1 MYSMMYSMMSQLS
14 TASVLAA
21 CRTFLHHLDMPLLC
35 LLMRL
40 GVDGLTCSAPRAL
53 APQRWAGATE
63 ALPRV
68 LLPRGGG
75 RARRG
80 GTVVSAASDDTTP
93 SLPLEEKASR
103 TKEMLESEDY
113 AGAAIESAAALEVLP
128 DLADIAR
135 MRGRA
140 LLDPLLDKMLEG
152 VVLDKTEFAEAYE
165 AFRLAAVM
173 DPENNE
179 EARMELVRIE
189 ELCKR
194 LPGEV
199 ETVAEA
205 VPGSGQS
212 APNQGSLRF
221 EVGARV
227 ECRQDPPGR
236 WDGGTVVGRYYRE
249 PEWPPGEFAPYQVQ
263 LDDGPLIY
271 APVDSD
277 DCIRPESASPT
288 DEADA
293 GVLDV
298 IVVGAGAAGIGCAFS
313 LTHTFGL
320 DPSRVVLLERG
331 DAIGASFRR
340 GHPRAA

>member
-1 MYSMMYSMMSQLS
+1 ML
-14 TASVLAA
+14 
-21 CRTFLHHLDMPLLC
+21 MPLLF
-35 LLMRL
+35 LLVGA
-40 GVDGLTCSAPRAL
+40 GVEGLTCSAPRAL
-53 APQRWAGATE
+53 APQRWAGAAE

-75 RARRG
+75 RA
-80 GTVVSAASDDTTP
+80 GTIVSAASDDTTP
-93 SLPLEEKASR
+93 SLPLEEQASR
-103 TKEMLESEDY
+103 TKEMLEAEDY

-128 DLADIAR
+128 ELADVAR

-140 LLDPLLDKMLEG
+140 LLDPLLDKMLEEG
-152 VVLDKTEFAEAYE
+152 VLLDKSEFSEAYE

-205 VPGSGQS
+205 VPDSGQS

-221 EVGARV
+221 EIGARV

-236 WDGGTVVGRYYRE
+236 WNGGTVVGRFYRE
-249 PEWPPGEFAPYQVQ
+249 PEWPPGEVAPYQVQ
-263 LDDGPLIY
+263 LDDDGPLIY

-277 DCIRPESASPT
+277 DCIRAESASST
-288 DEADA
+288 AEADA
-293 GVLDV
+293 GAGDKSVAGAGLDV

-320 DPSRVVLLERG
+320 DPSRVLLLERG
-331 DAIGASFRR
+331 DAIGASFR
-340 GHPRAA
+340 

>member
-1 MYSMMYSMMSQLS
+1 ML
-14 TASVLAA
+14 
-21 CRTFLHHLDMPLLC
+21 MPLLC
-35 LLMRL
+35 LLVGARA
-40 GVDGLTCSAPRAL
+40 GVEGLTCSAPRAL
-53 APQRWAGATE
+53 LPQRWAGATE

-75 RARRG
+75 RV
-80 GTVVSAASDDTTP
+80 GTIVSAASDDTTP
-93 SLPLEEKASR
+93 SLPLEEQASR
-103 TKEMLESEDY
+103 TKEMLEAEDY

-128 DLADIAR
+128 DLADLAR

-152 VVLDKTEFAEAYE
+152 AVLDNSEFGEAYE

-205 VPGSGQS
+205 VP

-221 EVGARV
+221 EIGARV

-236 WDGGTVVGRYYRE
+236 WNGGTVVGRFYRE
-249 PEWPPGEFAPYQVQ
+249 PEWPPGEVAPYQVQ
-263 LDDGPLIY
+263 LDDDGPLIY

-277 DCIRPESASPT
+277 DCIRAESASST
-288 DEADA
+288 AEADA
-293 GVLDV
+293 GVGDKSVAGVGLDV

-320 DPSRVVLLERG
+320 DPSRVLLLERG
-331 DAIGASFRR
+331 DAIGASFR
-340 GHPRAA
+340 

>member
-1 MYSMMYSMMSQLS
+1 M
-14 TASVLAA
+14 
-21 CRTFLHHLDMPLLC
+21 LC
-35 LLMRL
+35 LLVRA
-40 GVDGLTCSAPRAL
+40 GVEGLTCSAPRAL

-75 RARRG
+75 RA
-80 GTVVSAASDDTTP
+80 GTIVSAASDDTAP
-93 SLPLEEKASR
+93 SLPLEEQAAR
-103 TKEMLESEDY
+103 TKEMLEAEDY

-128 DLADIAR
+128 DLADVAR

-152 VVLDKTEFAEAYE
+152 AVLDNSEFGEAYE

-205 VPGSGQS
+205 VP

-221 EVGARV
+221 EIGARV

-236 WDGGTVVGRYYRE
+236 WNGGTVVGRFYRE
-249 PEWPPGEFAPYQVQ
+249 PEWPPGEVAPYQVQ
-263 LDDGPLIY
+263 LDDDGPLIY

-277 DCIRPESASPT
+277 DCIRAESASST
-288 DEADA
+288 AEADA
-293 GVLDV
+293 GVGDKSVAGVGLDV

-320 DPSRVVLLERG
+320 DPSRVLLLERG
-331 DAIGASFRR
+331 DAIGASFR
-340 GHPRAA
+340 